1 MKVVPSGRPGR
12 GRLYVTLPDGRSV
25 AWYDREAGRVS
36 VLAEEHTEAAV
47 AALRPYLTGSWT
59 VGPPPVPGPAEL
71 VRLCLHPDDDLAP
84 NRPGEHLLGEIDHGP
99 GGTRARHRL
108 RPDLLAQARFGA
120 ELDTLEDAGWRVL
133 HAVPLPGAGR
143 IDHLLIGPGGVLCV
157 RTVAGRRQRVHVGD
171 LLVTTGR
178 TEPRPDV
185 RWSRR
190 AAERAG
196 HALTAPVRPALA
208 VVDAT
213 RVDVAPTL
221 RDVRVL
227 RPGDAG
233 TALAHEGGVLK
244 PAEIAALYGTARDRR
259 TWARL

>member
-36 VLAEEHTEAAV
+36 VLAEEHAEAAV
-47 AALRPYLTGSWT
+47 EALRPYLTGSWT
-59 VGPPPVPGPAEL
+59 VGPPPVPNAADL
-71 VRLCLHPDDDLAP
+71 VRLALHPDDDLAP
-84 NRPGEHLLGEIDHGP
+84 NRPGEDLLGELDHGSA
-99 GGTRARHRL
+99 GARARHRM
-108 RPDLLAQARFGA
+108 RQELLAQQRMGR
-120 ELDTLEDAGWRVL
+120 ELDALEDAGWRVL

-157 RTVAGRRQRVHVGD
+157 RTVAGRRQRIHVGD
-171 LLVTTGR
+171 LLVTVGR
-178 TEPRPDV
+178 SEPRPDP

-190 AAERAG
+190 AAERAC
-196 HALTAPVRPALA
+196 HALTTAVRPALA

-227 RPGDAG
+227 RPGEA
-233 TALAHEGGVLK
+233 AAKLAREGGVLK
-244 PAEIAALYGTARDRR
+244 PADIATLYAHARNRR
-259 TWARL
+259 TWTTT

>member
-1 MKVVPSGRPGR
+1 M
-12 GRLYVTLPDGRSV
+12 TLPDGRSV
-25 AWYDREAGRVS
+25 AWYDREAGRVN
-36 VLAEEHTEAAV
+36 VLSEVHTEAVV
-47 AALRPYLTGSWT
+47 AALRPYLSGSWT
-59 VGPPPVPGPAEL
+59 VGPPPVPGAADL
-71 VRLCLHPDDDLAP
+71 VRLSLHPDDDLAP
-84 NRPGEHLLGEIDHGP
+84 NRPAEHLLGEVEYGT

-108 RPDLLAQARFGA
+108 RQDLLAQTRFGA

-157 RTVAGRRQRVHVGD
+157 RTVPGRRQRVHVGD
-171 LLVTTGR
+171 LLVTVGR

-185 RWSRR
+185 RWCRR

-208 VVDAT
+208 VVDAA
-213 RVDVAPTL
+213 RVDVATTL

-227 RPGDAG
+227 TPGDP
-233 TALAHEGGVLK
+233 TTTLAREGGVHK
-244 PAEIAALYGTARDRR
+244 PAEIETLHARARDRR
-259 TWARL
+259 TWADV